1 MDPEPRP
8 SPNATVGFGGD
19 DEDSRFATRDWLENK
34 RVWCGS
40 KLLQDSY
47 EGFFGLTVASAI
59 LMVVSAM
66 QTAWDGITLIEE
78 DSRTKRY
85 AVATGI
91 VLTEILNV
99 LLFILPS
106 FHTAMLIHVGMA
118 QTPSEGAGISM
129 ATAIKFFLD
138 KEYAWAS
145 IYYRSFAVLMVVVQL
160 ALAVQIIGMALT
172 TSDNKARVVSIV
184 KVVFVTLGLFFVWQP
199 NFDIFPAIKAI
210 DDGIPKYDQF
220 LSDAAF
226 VLDPANANT
235 FASNTTAIAD
245 KMLAGGGQM
254 IKPQA
259 DIGKLAAGW
268 ELILVWVLTLL
279 ISLAD
284 QLELLIL
291 NKLKKKDATRD
302 GKVVPA

>member
-1 MDPEPRP
+1 M
-8 SPNATVGFGGD
+8 NATVGFGGD
-19 DEDSRFATRDWLENK
+19 DEDSRFATRDWNANK
-34 RVWCGS
+34 RVWCGG

-91 VLTEILNV
+91 FLSEILNV

-106 FHTAMLIHVGMA
+106 FRIAMLIHVGYPA
-118 QTPSEGAGISM
+118 DPEEAGAGIPM
-129 ATAIKFFLD
+129 ATAIAFFIS

-172 TSDNKARVVSIV
+172 TSDNKAKVVSLCKI
-184 KVVFVTLGLFFVWQP
+184 VFVTLGLFFVWQP

-210 DDGIPKYDQF
+210 DDSIPKYDKF
-220 LSDAAF
+220 LSDVDI
-226 VLDPANANT
+226 VLDPANANIYAT
-235 FASNTTAIAD
+235 NTPAIAE
-245 KMLAGGGQM
+245 KMLAGGGKM
-254 IKPQA
+254 LKPQL
-259 DIGKLAAGW
+259 DIGKQAAGW
-268 ELILVWVLTLL
+268 ELTLVWALTLL

-284 QLELLIL
+284 QIELLVL
-291 NKLKKKDATRD
+291 NKLKKKDDATRD
-302 GKVVPA
+302 AKVAPA